1 MEIGNGTLQTHY
13 VAILEVKGSSGS
25 LRAGSFFLGGGG
37 GGGGIKLG
45 KKEWGRE
52 RENEPARKP
61 LYSGINP

>member
-1 MEIGNGTLQTHY
+1 M
-13 VAILEVKGSSGS
+13 VACEP
-25 LRAGSFFLGGGG
+25 APFFLGGG